1 MINRTFENIKTNKA
15 TGFVPYIVAH
25 YPNRD
30 TFKEA
35 LTLLAELNADV
46 IEIGI
51 PFTDPIAEGK
61 VIEKAHHKVLED
73 NFNISDLLDDVKD
86 FKSKFDIP
94 LIAMGYTNSFINP
107 DQESFCQIAKN
118 AGFDGFLIV
127 DMPYVEHEMIKIIK
141 NNDLEFVQLLAP
153 TSTDQTI
160 TNCLANEPAM
170 VYYITQRG
178 VTGSGN
184 LDYAEITENLKAIRN
199 KINVPL
205 VTGFGIKT
213 TEHVKQFKNFTDGIV
228 IGSSIVDILSKPN
241 PITTLENYI
250 SPIIQEIKV

>member
-1 MINRTFENIKTNKA
+1 MINRTFENIKTNKL

-30 TFKEA
+30 IFKEA
-35 LTLLAELNADV
+35 LTLLADLNADV

-61 VIEKAHHKVLED
+61 IIENAHHKVLED
-73 NFNISDLLDDVKD
+73 NFNISNLLDDVKD
-86 FKSKFDIP
+86 FKTKYDIP

-107 DQESFCQIAKN
+107 DQESFCQNAKN
-118 AGFDGFLIV
+118 SGFDGFLIV
-127 DMPYVEHEMIKIIK
+127 DMPYVEHEMIDIIK
-141 NNDLEFVQLLAP
+141 KNNLEFVQLLAP

-160 TNCLANEPAM
+160 INCLANEPAM

-184 LDYAEITENLKAIRN
+184 LDYAEITENLKVIRN
-199 KINVPL
+199 QINVPL
-205 VTGFGIKT
+205 VTGFGIRT
-213 TEHVKQFKNFTDGIV
+213 TEHVKQFKSFTDGIV
-228 IGSSIVDILSKPN
+228 IGSSIVDILSNSN
-241 PITTLENYI
+241 PITRLENYI
-250 SPIIQEIKV
+250 SPIIKEIKA

>member
-1 MINRTFENIKTNKA
+1 MINRTFENIKTNKL

-30 TFKEA
+30 IFKEA
-35 LTLLAELNADV
+35 LTLLADLNADV

-61 VIEKAHHKVLED
+61 IIENAHHKVLQD

-86 FKSKFDIP
+86 FKTKYNIP

-107 DQESFCQIAKN
+107 DQESFCQNAKN
-118 AGFDGFLIV
+118 SGFDGFLIV
-127 DMPYVEHEMIKIIK
+127 DMPYVEHEMIDIIK
-141 NNDLEFVQLLAP
+141 KNNLEFVQLLAP

-160 TNCLANEPAM
+160 INGLANEPAM

-184 LDYAEITENLKAIRN
+184 LDYAESTENLKAIRN
-199 KINVPL
+199 QINVPL
-205 VTGFGIKT
+205 VTGFGIRT
-213 TEHVKQFKNFTDGIV
+213 TEHVKQFKSFTDGIV
-228 IGSSIVDILSKPN
+228 IGSSIVDILSNSN
-241 PITTLENYI
+241 PITRLENYI
-250 SPIIQEIKV
+250 SPIIKEIKA

>member
-1 MINRTFENIKTNKA
+1 MINRTFENIKTNKL

-25 YPNRD
+25 YPNRKIF
-30 TFKEA
+30 TEA

-61 VIEKAHHKVLED
+61 IIENAHHKVLED
-73 NFNISDLLDDVKD
+73 NFNISNLLDDVKD
-86 FKSKFDIP
+86 FKTKYDIP

-107 DQESFCQIAKN
+107 DQESFCQNAKN
-118 AGFDGFLIV
+118 SGFDGFLIV
-127 DMPYVEHEMIKIIK
+127 DMPYVEHEMIDIIK
-141 NNDLEFVQLLAP
+141 KNNLEFVQLLAP

-160 TNCLANEPAM
+160 INCLANEPAM

-199 KINVPL
+199 LINVPL
-205 VTGFGIKT
+205 VTGFGIRT
-213 TEHVKQFKNFTDGIV
+213 TEHVKQFKSFTDGIV
-228 IGSSIVDILSKPN
+228 IGSSIVDILSNSN
-241 PITTLENYI
+241 PITRLENYI
-250 SPIIQEIKV
+250 SPIIKEIKA

>member
-35 LTLLAELNADV
+35 LTLLAVLNSDV

-61 VIEKAHHKVLED
+61 IIENAHHKVLED
-73 NFNISDLLDDVKD
+73 NFNISDLLDDVKE
-86 FKSKFDIP
+86 FKSKFNIP

-107 DQESFCQIAKN
+107 DQESFCQNAKN
-118 AGFDGFLIV
+118 AGFDGLLIV
-127 DMPYVEHEMIKIIK
+127 DMPYVEHEMIEIIK
-141 NNDLEFVQLLAP
+141 NNNLEFVQLLAP

-178 VTGSGN
+178 VTGSG
-184 LDYAEITENLKAIRN
+184 
-199 KINVPL
+199 
-205 VTGFGIKT
+205 
-213 TEHVKQFKNFTDGIV
+213 
-228 IGSSIVDILSKPN
+228 LSL
-241 PITTLENYI
+241 IHI
-250 SPIIQEIKV
+250 

>member
-1 MINRTFENIKTNKA
+1 MINRTFENIKTNKL

-25 YPNRD
+25 YPNRKIF
-30 TFKEA
+30 TEA

-61 VIEKAHHKVLED
+61 IIENAHHKVLED
-73 NFNISDLLDDVKD
+73 NFNISNLLDDVKD
-86 FKSKFDIP
+86 FKTKYDIP

-107 DQESFCQIAKN
+107 DQESFCQNAKN
-118 AGFDGFLIV
+118 SGFDGFLIV
-127 DMPYVEHEMIKIIK
+127 DMPYVEHEMIDIIK
-141 NNDLEFVQLLAP
+141 KNNLEFVQLLAP

-160 TNCLANEPAM
+160 INCLANEPAM

-184 LDYAEITENLKAIRN
+184 LDYAEITENLKVIRN
-199 KINVPL
+199 QINVPL
-205 VTGFGIKT
+205 VTGFGIRT
-213 TEHVKQFKNFTDGIV
+213 TEHVKQFKSFTDGIV
-228 IGSSIVDILSKPN
+228 IGSSIVDILSNSN
-241 PITTLENYI
+241 PITRLENYI
-250 SPIIQEIKV
+250 SPIIKEIKA

>member
-1 MINRTFENIKTNKA
+1 MINKTFENIKTNKA

-61 VIEKAHHKVLED
+61 VID

-86 FKSKFDIP
+86 FKSKFDTP

-107 DQESFCQIAKN
+107 DQESFCLKAKN

-127 DMPYVEHEMIKIIK
+127 DMPYVEHEMIEIIK

-153 TSTDQTI
+153 TSTDKTI
-160 TNCLANEPAM
+160 INCLANEPAM

-184 LDYAEITENLKAIRN
+184 LDYAEITENLKALRD

-213 TEHVKQFKNFTDGIV
+213 TEHAKQFKNFTDGIV

-250 SPIIQEIKV
+250 SPIIKEIKA

>member
-1 MINRTFENIKTNKA
+1 MINRTFENIKTNQL

-61 VIEKAHHKVLED
+61 IIENAHHKVLQD

-86 FKSKFDIP
+86 FKTKYNIP

-107 DQESFCQIAKN
+107 DQESFCQNAKN
-118 AGFDGFLIV
+118 SGFDGFLIV
-127 DMPYVEHEMIKIIK
+127 DMPYVEHEMIDIIK
-141 NNDLEFVQLLAP
+141 KNNLEFVQLLAP

-170 VYYITQRG
+170 VYYSTQRG

-184 LDYAEITENLKAIRN
+184 LDYAEITENLKVIRN
-199 KINVPL
+199 QINVPL

-213 TEHVKQFKNFTDGIV
+213 TEHVKQFKSFTDGIV
-228 IGSSIVDILSKPN
+228 IGSSIVDILSKSN
-241 PITTLENYI
+241 PITRLENYI
-250 SPIIQEIKV
+250 SPIIKEIKA

>member
-1 MINRTFENIKTNKA
+1 MINRTFENIKTNKL

-25 YPNRD
+25 YPNRKIF
-30 TFKEA
+30 TEA

-61 VIEKAHHKVLED
+61 IIENAHHKVLED
-73 NFNISDLLDDVKD
+73 NFNISNLLDDVKD
-86 FKSKFDIP
+86 FKTKYDIP

-107 DQESFCQIAKN
+107 DQESFCQNAKN
-118 AGFDGFLIV
+118 SGFDGFLIV
-127 DMPYVEHEMIKIIK
+127 DMPYVEHEMIDIIK
-141 NNDLEFVQLLAP
+141 KNNLEFVQLLAP

-160 TNCLANEPAM
+160 INCLANEPAM

-199 KINVPL
+199 QINVPL
-205 VTGFGIKT
+205 VTGFGIRT
-213 TEHVKQFKNFTDGIV
+213 TEHVKQFKSFTDGIV
-228 IGSSIVDILSKPN
+228 IGSSIVDILSNSN
-241 PITTLENYI
+241 PITRLENYI
-250 SPIIQEIKV
+250 SPIIKEIKA

>member
-1 MINRTFENIKTNKA
+1 MINRTFENIKTNKL

-30 TFKEA
+30 IFKEA
-35 LTLLAELNADV
+35 LTLLADLNADV

-61 VIEKAHHKVLED
+61 IIENAHHKVLQD

-86 FKSKFDIP
+86 FKTKYNIP

-107 DQESFCQIAKN
+107 DQESFCQNAKIS
-118 AGFDGFLIV
+118 GFDGFLIV
-127 DMPYVEHEMIKIIK
+127 DMPYVEHEMIDIIK
-141 NNDLEFVQLLAP
+141 KNNLEFVQLLAP

-160 TNCLANEPAM
+160 INCLANEPAM

-199 KINVPL
+199 QINVPL

-213 TEHVKQFKNFTDGIV
+213 TEHVKQFKSFTDGIV
-228 IGSSIVDILSKPN
+228 IGSSIVDILSNSN
-241 PITTLENYI
+241 PITRLENYI
-250 SPIIQEIKV
+250 SPIIKEIKA

>member
-1 MINRTFENIKTNKA
+1 MINKTFKNIKTNKA

-25 YPNRD
+25 YPKRD

-35 LTLLAELNADV
+35 LTLLAKLNADV

-73 NFNISDLLDDVKD
+73 NFNISDLLHDVKD
-86 FKSKFDIP
+86 FKSKFDTP

-107 DQESFCQIAKN
+107 DQESFCQNAKN

-127 DMPYVEHEMIKIIK
+127 DMPYVEHEMIEIIK

-153 TSTDQTI
+153 TSTDKTI

-184 LDYAEITENLKAIRN
+184 LDYAEITENLKAIRS

-213 TEHVKQFKNFTDGIV
+213 TEHV
-228 IGSSIVDILSKPN
+228 LSL
-241 PITTLENYI
+241 IHI
-250 SPIIQEIKV
+250 